1 MKRSRVAIPV
11 VLLAL
16 ALASF
21 GGKFWGAAASQAG
34 LNGPAPGASAGNNNN

>member
-1 MKRSRVAIPV
+1 MKRSRVAIPM

-21 GGKFWGAAASQAG
+21 GGKFWGAAVSHPG
-34 LNGPAPGASAGNNNN
+34 LNGSGPGASASNN

>member
-1 MKRSRVAIPV
+1 MKRSRVAIPL

-21 GGKFWGAAASQAG
+21 GGKFWGAAVHPPG
-34 LNGPAPGASAGNNNN
+34 LDGPAPSASAGN

>member
-21 GGKFWGAAASQAG
+21 GGKFWGAAATQAG
-34 LNGPAPGASAGNNNN
+34 LNGPAPSASADNNNS